1 MPAKSEF
8 VSVDETF
15 LRMAI
20 VKLDILLVSTNKN
33 NIDLDR
39 ASSDLRL
46 IHCLQFLAHA

>member
-1 MPAKSEF
+1 MLAKSELI
-8 VSVDETF
+8 SVDETF
-15 LRMAI
+15 LHMAI

-39 ASSDLRL
+39 ASSDLSL